1 MASRVGRGAD
11 APASG
16 AEFLRRVGGLR
27 VWKGA
32 GTRAPHKPLLL
43 LLALGRLVREAPRLG
58 SYGREIEPPLR
69 GLLERFGPP
78 RKAHHPEHPF
88 HRLLTDGLW
97 EIPGFEDLPTTSWGD
112 LRPKYLR
119 EHGIRGGFPEPV
131 QRLLLGDRELVE
143 QAATRLLADHF
154 PESLHQA
161 IRDEVGLHDSVVQE
175 DAAFDSATRRRRD
188 PGFRDAV
195 LTAYERCCAVCDY
208 DIRLSDDLF
217 GLEAAHIRWHSH
229 GGPDTIPNGL
239 ALCTFH
245 HRAFDRGA
253 IGLEPIPGDGF
264 ALLVSRRLSGR
275 SEALRQ
281 LVDARGRPLRPPQ
294 EQEFVPNL
302 DFVAWHRKQVFQGE
316 PRGAW

>member
-1 MASRVGRGAD
+1 MTG
-11 APASG
+11 P
-16 AEFLRRVGGLR
+16 EFLRRLGALR
-27 VWKGA
+27 IWRRRGE
-32 GTRAPHKPLLL
+32 RAPHKPLLL
-43 LLALGRLVREAPRLG
+43 LFALGRLVNEKPRLG
-58 SYGREIEPPLR
+58 SFAGEFETPLR

-78 RKAHHPEHPF
+78 RRRVHPEHPF
-88 HRLLTDGLW
+88 GRLVTDGLW
-97 EIPGFEDLPTTSWGD
+97 ETPGAEGPPPTA
-112 LRPKYLR
+112 PYLR
-119 EHGIRGGFPEPV
+119 EHRIRGGFPEPV

-143 QAATRLLADHF
+143 QAAARLLADHF

-161 IRDEVGLHDSVVQE
+161 IRDETGLHDSVVQE
-175 DAAFDSATRRRRD
+175 DAAFDGATRRRRD

-208 DIRLSDDLF
+208 DIRLADDLF
-217 GLEAAHIRWHSH
+217 GLDAAHIRWHSH

-239 ALCTFH
+239 ALCAFH
-245 HRAFDRGA
+245 HRALDRGA

-275 SEALRQ
+275 SETLRQ

-294 EQEFVPNL
+294 EPEFLPNL

-316 PRGAW
+316 PRGAR